1 MNREGQTEKWQSKE
15 LGSSYAPKSV
25 MKVDR
30 IKKKFFLELWK
41 LTKGIQQLDK
51 HLLRINN
58 P

>member
-41 LTKGIQQLDK
+41 L
-51 HLLRINN
+51 RAYNN
-58 P
+58 